1 MKKILIFGTGNEY
14 KKYKKW
20 IVNADIVA
28 LIDNDIKKQGT
39 TINKIPVISVDE
51 AKSFSVDC
59 VYIMSSL
66 YAREMSEQLKGLGIP
81 EEKINYLF
89 DLVDLGMKYKV
100 PVCKFKMTEKG
111 TKKIALL
118 SDNLQLSGAQ
128 FALLNM
134 AILLKRNEYKVI
146 IASPESGKLGS
157 YIHQVDIP
165 LILDERLRIGKIH
178 DIEWLDDFDLII
190 VNTIL
195 NYHLLLK
202 RNTNIPVIWWLHE
215 TDYFYNLVIHQKIKV
230 INPENLFIYAVSNL
244 AKKPLLKIRKD
255 ILIQDLPVYIKQD
268 LLQDKIIKR
277 YKEKI
282 VFAIIGVVC
291 ELKGQDILLNAL
303 NLLSEDENRQIEVWF
318 IGRED
323 TDFIRKYGAIIQEH
337 TNVYSYGELEKKD
350 LRKLYRQIDVIIC
363 ASRSENLCMAVLEGA
378 ERNIPP
384 IISSAAAVSEYFT
397 DGWDGIIFCSENE
410 KELAEKIHWCIQNP
424 HRLKEM
430 GKHAYDVYKN
440 NFSESIFEKIL
451 LRAIQKAWK

>member
-1 MKKILIFGTGNEY
+1 MKKILVFGTGNEY

-28 LIDNDIKKQGT
+28 LIDNDINKQGT
-39 TINKIPVISVDE
+39 TINKTPVISLDE
-51 AKSFSVDC
+51 AKFFHVDC

-66 YAREMSEQLKGLGIP
+66 YAQEMSEQLKCLGIP
-81 EEKINYLF
+81 EEKIKYLF
-89 DLVDLGMKYKV
+89 DLADLGMKYKI
-100 PVCKFKMTEKG
+100 PVCKLQMTGKE

-134 AILLKRNEYKVI
+134 AILLKKNEYRVI
-146 IASPESGKLGS
+146 IASPESGKLKN

-190 VNTIL
+190 VNTAL
-195 NYHLLLK
+195 NYHLLLN
-202 RNTNIPVIWWLHE
+202 RNINIPVIWWLHE
-215 TDYFYNLVIHQKIKV
+215 TEYFYRLIIHPKIKR
-230 INPENLFIYAVSNL
+230 INSENLFIYAVSNL
-244 AKKPLLKIRKD
+244 AKKPLLEIRKD
-255 ILIQDLPVYIKQD
+255 FLIQDLRVYVKQD
-268 LLQDKIIKR
+268 LSQDKNIERCKG
-277 YKEKI
+277 KI

-303 NLLSEDENRQIEVWF
+303 DLLSEDENRQIEVWF

-323 TDFIRKYGAIIQEH
+323 TNFIREYGEIIKEH

-350 LRKLYRQIDVIIC
+350 LQKLYKEIDVIIC

-378 ERNIPP
+378 ERSILP
-384 IISSAAAVSEYFT
+384 IISTAAAVSDYFI
-397 DGWDGIIFCSENE
+397 DGRDGILFSSENE
-410 KELAEKIHWCIQNP
+410 KELAEKLRWCIHNP
-424 HRLKEM
+424 NRLKEM
-430 GKHAYDVYKN
+430 GKHAYNVYKS
-440 NFSESIFEKIL
+440 NFSEAIFEQTL
-451 LRAIQKAWK
+451 LCAVQKTWK